1 MITGL
6 LIVINNRI
14 ANLMETFTVQKCS
27 IHKDTPSD
35 FLALEHEVRRV
46 CALCPIDGNSYVV
59 SNLAF

>member
-1 MITGL
+1 
-6 LIVINNRI
+6 
-14 ANLMETFTVQKCS
+14 METFTVQKCS